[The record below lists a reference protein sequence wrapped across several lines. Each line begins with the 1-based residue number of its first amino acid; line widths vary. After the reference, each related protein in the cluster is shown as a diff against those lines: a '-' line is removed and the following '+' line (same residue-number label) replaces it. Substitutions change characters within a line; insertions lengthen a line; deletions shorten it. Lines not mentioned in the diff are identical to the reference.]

1 MNTPLPPAL
10 IRLAIVVA
18 LDPDAPVNGLRLAAT
33 VLAGFA
39 RQLLDAV
46 KTTEGERPVTP
57 AETNRP
63 PCCTRCNGRL
73 DFGLTAGIC
82 STCRQ
87 LP

>member
-1 MNTPLPPAL
+1 MDTPLPPAL

-46 KTTEGERPVTP
+46 ETTEGARPVTP
-57 AETNRP
+57 MATNCRN
-63 PCCTRCNGRL
+63 CGCVLDLGRVADL
-73 DFGLTAGIC
+73 C
-82 STCRQ
+82 SVCKH
-87 LP
+87 LM